1 MIRCI
6 IVDDE
11 FPARILLKEF
21 IEKVPTLELVG
32 SYKSG
37 LEALPVVQSGGI
49 DLMFLDIQMPD
60 ITGVNFLKMLSI
72 QKPLVVFTTAYSEY
86 AIESYQLDVLDYL
99 LKPFSF
105 DRFMQAVSKAMQRVA
120 QRDAIT
126 SVHQVAEPVSVTDN
140 DEEGRSANNNT
151 SKGKTPEKTDGEQDD
166 DTPHRTVEG
175 SLTDRVILVKG
186 DHKIIR
192 VRYEEVLFISSLRDY
207 VEIHTTTGERYLALM
222 SLRGLEESLPVTE
235 FIRVHKSYIV
245 RVDKIR
251 SLFGNQISLDGV
263 EEYIP
268 IGKSYKDYIQTKLFE
283 HD

>member
-37 LEALPVVQSGGI
+37 LEALPVVQAGGI

-120 QRDAIT
+120 QREAMT
-126 SVHQVAEPVSVTDN
+126 NVHKVTESASQVSAEEEREVGEVSPKSTTAERA
-140 DEEGRSANNNT
+140 DEEQ
-151 SKGKTPEKTDGEQDD
+151 EGESPRRQI
-166 DTPHRTVEG
+166 EG

-192 VRYEEVLFISSLRDY
+192 VRYEEILYISSLRDY
-207 VEIHTTTGERYLALM
+207 VEIHSTTGERYLALM
-222 SLRGLEESLPVTE
+222 SLRALEESLPVTE

-283 HD
+283 QG

>member
-1 MIRCI
+1 MLRCI

-37 LEALPVVQSGGI
+37 LEALPVVQAGGV

-60 ITGVNFLKMLSI
+60 ITGVNFLKMLSV

-105 DRFMQAVSKAMQRVA
+105 DRFMQSVSKAMQRMS
-120 QRDAIT
+120 QREAMKSTVQGAAIEAK
-126 SVHQVAEPVSVTDN
+126 VEPSRSEDDSDEEKIVVDN
-140 DEEGRSANNNT
+140 DNT
-151 SKGKTPEKTDGEQDD
+151 SHNAGVMLIKA
-166 DTPHRTVEG
+166 
-175 SLTDRVILVKG
+175 

-192 VRYEEVLFISSLRDY
+192 VKYDEIIYIEGLREY
-207 VEIHTTTGERYLALM
+207 ITVYTKSGERYITLE
-222 SLRGLEESLPVTE
+222 SLRNLEETLPSSE
-235 FIRVHKSYIV
+235 FMRIHKSYIV
-245 RVDKIR
+245 RIELIR
-251 SLFGNQISLDGV
+251 ALYGNQIKVEGV
-263 EEYIP
+263 KDYLP
-268 IGKSYKDYIQTKLFE
+268 IGKSYKDIVQTRLFE
-283 HD
+283 Q